1 MPFCPRCG
9 FEYEIGVGTCPDCDV
24 KLVEKPPD
32 LSNDEDKDET
42 SESKYENWIPIVH
55 LNSSQIGEMLCEGL
69 EAKDIPA
76 VVQESGRFLGRA
88 GGGGITASSPIDDAV
103 VLVPEE
109 FLEDA
114 IGEARIM
121 LGDEWDKWKL
131 VDIDDQEK

>member
-1 MPFCPRCG
+1 MPFCPHCG
-9 FEYEIGVGTCPDCDV
+9 FEYEIGVGVCPDCDV
-24 KLVEKPPD
+24 RLVAKLPNRPKE
-32 LSNDEDKDET
+32 ETKDVSPEA
-42 SESKYENWIPIVH
+42 EYENWVPIVH

-88 GGGGITASSPIDDAV
+88 AAGGITASSPIDDAV

-121 LGDEWDKWKL
+121 LGDEWD
-131 VDIDDQEK
+131 